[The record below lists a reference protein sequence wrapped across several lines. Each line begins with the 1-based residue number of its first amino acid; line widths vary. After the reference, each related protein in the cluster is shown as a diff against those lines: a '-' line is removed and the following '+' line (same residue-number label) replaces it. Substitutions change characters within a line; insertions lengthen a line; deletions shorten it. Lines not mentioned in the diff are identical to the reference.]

1 VQGLPCNSAIRDF
14 PDLLS
19 TRSSIPQSEFVVKQ
33 LMLAAMLMAALVLP
47 MPAQAEKFR
56 IPASDPIVTIEVPED
71 WTATQIDKG
80 IELSSDDDEVYLA
93 IEGTPMKGLVE
104 LTTDA
109 VKFLNRAGVTVD
121 KSTEKSSEGTVN
133 GFKMNDIG
141 WAGQDK
147 DGDVLIHLMI
157 LTITPTKG
165 VLFTYW
171 ASPDGDKE
179 HDETIRKIIRSVRKA
194 GN

>member
-1 VQGLPCNSAIRDF
+1 M
-14 PDLLS
+14 LLA
-19 TRSSIPQSEFVVKQ
+19 
-33 LMLAAMLMAALVLP
+33 LMFAAALVLP
-47 MPAQAEKFR
+47 SSAQAERFN
-56 IPASDPIVTIEVPED
+56 IPANDPVVSIDVPED

-80 IELSSDDDEVYLA
+80 IELSSEDDEVYIA
-93 IEGTPMKGLVE
+93 VEGTPMKGLVE
-104 LTTDA
+104 LVTDTITY
-109 VKFLNRAGVTVD
+109 LNRAGVTVD
-121 KSTEKSSEGTVN
+121 KSTEKTSEGTVN

-141 WAGQDK
+141 WAGRDQ
-147 DGDVLIHLMI
+147 DGDVLVHLMI

-179 HDETIRKIIRSVRKA
+179 HDAAIRKIIRSVRKA

>member
-1 VQGLPCNSAIRDF
+1 
-14 PDLLS
+14 
-19 TRSSIPQSEFVVKQ
+19 VKQ
-33 LMLAAMLMAALVLP
+33 LLLAVMLAAALVS
-47 MPAQAEKFR
+47 PALAERFR
-56 IPASDPIVTIEVPED
+56 IPADDPVVTIEAPED
-71 WTATQIDKG
+71 WTVTQIDKG

-93 IEGTPMKGLVE
+93 IEGTPMKGLVD
-104 LTTDA
+104 LTADA
-109 VKFLNRAGVTVD
+109 VTFLNRAGVTVD

-141 WAGQDK
+141 WAGRDK

-171 ASPDGDKE
+171 ASPQGDKE
-179 HDETIRKIIRSVRKA
+179 HDETIRKIIRSIRKI
-194 GN
+194 GG

>member
-1 VQGLPCNSAIRDF
+1 MGRVPRDSTLR
-14 PDLLS
+14 DVAALLFNGAAQ
-19 TRSSIPQSEFVVKQ
+19 SIPENVVKQ
-33 LMLAAMLMAALVLP
+33 LLLAVTLAAALVH
-47 MPAQAEKFR
+47 PAFAEQFR
-56 IPASDPIVTIEVPED
+56 IPADDPIVTIDVPDD
-71 WTATQIDKG
+71 WTVAQIDKG
-80 IELSSDDDEVYLA
+80 IEASSDDDEVYLA

-109 VKFLNRAGVTVD
+109 VRFLGRAGVTVD
-121 KSTEKSSEGTVN
+121 KSSEKSNEGTVN
-133 GFKMNDIG
+133 GFKMNSIG

-147 DGDVLIHLMI
+147 DGEVVIHLMI

-171 ASPDGDKE
+171 ASPEGDKE
-179 HDETIRKIIRSVRKA
+179 HEEAIRKIIRSVRKA

>member
-1 VQGLPCNSAIRDF
+1 
-14 PDLLS
+14 
-19 TRSSIPQSEFVVKQ
+19 VKKV
-33 LMLAAMLMAALVLP
+33 MLAVLLAAALAS
-47 MPAQAEKFR
+47 PALAERFR
-56 IPASDPIVTIEVPED
+56 IPADDPIVTIEVPED

-80 IELSSDDDEVYLA
+80 VELSSDDDEVYLA

-109 VKFLNRAGVTVD
+109 VRFLNRAGVTVD
-121 KSTEKSSEGTVN
+121 QSTEKSDEGTVN
-133 GFKMNDIG
+133 GFKMNSIG
-141 WAGQDK
+141 WAGRDK

-171 ASPDGDKE
+171 ASPEGDKE
-179 HDETIRKIIRSVRKA
+179 HEETIRKIVRSVRKA

>member
-1 VQGLPCNSAIRDF
+1 M
-14 PDLLS
+14 LLAL
-19 TRSSIPQSEFVVKQ
+19 IF
-33 LMLAAMLMAALVLP
+33 AAALVLP
-47 MPAQAEKFR
+47 SSARAERFNVPAN
-56 IPASDPIVTIEVPED
+56 DPIVTIDVPEG

-80 IELSSDDDEVYLA
+80 IELSSEDDEVYIA

-104 LTTDA
+104 LVTDTITY
-109 VKFLNRAGVTVD
+109 LNRAGVTVD
-121 KSTEKSSEGTVN
+121 KSTEKTDEGTVN

-141 WAGQDK
+141 WAGRDQ
-147 DGDVLIHLMI
+147 DGDVLVHLMI

-179 HDETIRKIIRSVRKA
+179 HDAAIRKIIRSVRRA
-194 GN
+194 AN

>member
-1 VQGLPCNSAIRDF
+1 MKTF
-14 PDLLS
+14 
-19 TRSSIPQSEFVVKQ
+19 
-33 LMLAAMLMAALVLP
+33 MLAVMLTAVLAVPAL
-47 MPAQAEKFR
+47 AETFR

-171 ASPDGDKE
+171 ASPEGDKE
-179 HDETIRKIIRSVRKA
+179 HDPAIRKIIRSIKKV

>member
-1 VQGLPCNSAIRDF
+1 MQLRRACRAIR
-14 PDLLS
+14 LS
-19 TRSSIPQSEFVVKQ
+19 AVMRACYQRAAQPHPETVVKQ
-33 LMLAAMLMAALVLP
+33 LLLAVMLAAALVS
-47 MPAQAEKFR
+47 PALAERFR
-56 IPASDPIVTIEVPED
+56 IPADDPVVTIEAPED
-71 WTATQIDKG
+71 WTVTQIDKG

-93 IEGTPMKGLVE
+93 IEGTPMKGLVD
-104 LTTDA
+104 LTADA
-109 VKFLNRAGVTVD
+109 VTFLNRAGVTVD

-141 WAGQDK
+141 WAGRDK

-171 ASPDGDKE
+171 ASPQGDKE
-179 HDETIRKIIRSVRKA
+179 HDETIRKIIRSIRKI
-194 GN
+194 GG